1 MKRLQIILVA
11 LAVATVFASC
21 CPCRKAS
28 NKNHKPL
35 NATEWVLV
43 QMDGRNI
50 SEQFKA
56 ESNGSPRIVFGEDN
70 SFGGFGG
77 CNSMGGKYSLTP
89 SEAPSQKNIAG
100 KIVMSDIM
108 STKRYC
114 PNDQVEMALFQ
125 ALSEVDAYTID
136 GNKLLLLKDGELKLV
151 FEAK

>member
-1 MKRLQIILVA
+1 MKRSQIILAVVA
-11 LAVATVFASC
+11 IAVVFASC

-56 ESNGSPRIVFGEDN
+56 ESNGAPRVVFGEDG

-77 CNSMGGKYSLTP
+77 CNSMGGKYRQMP
-89 SEAPSQKNIAG
+89 SEAPSQKDIAG
-100 KIVMSDIM
+100 KIKMSDIM

-114 PNDQVEMALFQ
+114 PNDQMEMALFQ
-125 ALSEVDAYTID
+125 ALSEVDSYTID
-136 GNKLLLLKDGELKLV
+136 GNKLMLLKNGELKLV
-151 FEAK
+151 FETK